1 MKKILSIILLLTIFS
16 CSSKKD
22 DPLVIPPNF
31 AEMPDLNNPEK
42 PPLEPTNQE
51 DVSRLK
57 ELLLKSED

>member
-1 MKKILSIILLLTIFS
+1 MKKILSIILFFTLFS

-31 AEMPDLNNPEK
+31 SEMPDLNNPEK